1 MFERITTFF
10 KVFIKSVFQP
20 KIITPE
26 PLRIRIPPE
35 RLIQCKSC
43 DDIYSIAHY
52 DECPTC

>member
-20 KIITPE
+20 KIIPAE

-35 RLIQCKSC
+35 RLTQCKSC
-43 DDIYSIAHY
+43 DDVYSIAHY
-52 DECPTC
+52 EECPTC